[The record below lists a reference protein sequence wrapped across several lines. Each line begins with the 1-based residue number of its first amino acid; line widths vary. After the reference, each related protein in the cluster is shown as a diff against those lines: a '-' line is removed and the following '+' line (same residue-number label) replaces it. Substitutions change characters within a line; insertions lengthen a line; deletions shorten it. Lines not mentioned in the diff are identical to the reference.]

1 MTLVSL
7 HKVIRPSFSHQL
19 DLASADIAVFSNC
32 LVAMTGRSELEARF
46 DFRAP
51 EGFDVE
57 PIGRQE
63 EEVDAGVGT
72 DDQRADR
79 DRFEVQAIRLRQKH
93 VAIDDIPAAAGYA
106 FIHCWPFNARYAA
119 VTLQ

>member
-1 MTLVSL
+1 
-7 HKVIRPSFSHQL
+7 
-19 DLASADIAVFSNC
+19 
-32 LVAMTGRSELEARF
+32 MTGRSELEALF

-57 PIGRQE
+57 PSGRQE
-63 EEVDAGVGT
+63 EEVDAGVGVAVGT

-93 VAIDDIPAAAGYA
+93 VAIDDVAADSAYA
-106 FIHCWPFNARYAA
+106 FIHCWPLNAWDAA

>member
-1 MTLVSL
+1 
-7 HKVIRPSFSHQL
+7 
-19 DLASADIAVFSNC
+19 
-32 LVAMTGRSELEARF
+32 MTGRSELEALF

-57 PIGRQE
+57 SIGRQE
-63 EEVDAGVGT
+63 EEVDAGVGVGVGT

-93 VAIDDIPAAAGYA
+93 VAIDDVAADSAYA
-106 FIHCWPFNARYAA
+106 FIHCCPFNAWDAA

>member
-1 MTLVSL
+1 
-7 HKVIRPSFSHQL
+7 
-19 DLASADIAVFSNC
+19 
-32 LVAMTGRSELEARF
+32 MTGRSELEALF

-57 PIGRQE
+57 SIGRQE
-63 EEVDAGVGT
+63 EEVDAGVGVGT

-93 VAIDDIPAAAGYA
+93 VAIDDFAAAAGYA
-106 FIHCWPFNARYAA
+106 FIHCWPFNARDAA

>member
-1 MTLVSL
+1 
-7 HKVIRPSFSHQL
+7 
-19 DLASADIAVFSNC
+19 
-32 LVAMTGRSELEARF
+32 MTGRSELEALF

-57 PIGRQE
+57 SIGRQE
-63 EEVDAGVGT
+63 EEVDAGVGVGT

-93 VAIDDIPAAAGYA
+93 VAIDDIAAAAAA
-106 FIHCWPFNARYAA
+106 FIHPMLGMVVLLCNDFDQEIYFFICHLPCRCF
-119 VTLQ
+119 